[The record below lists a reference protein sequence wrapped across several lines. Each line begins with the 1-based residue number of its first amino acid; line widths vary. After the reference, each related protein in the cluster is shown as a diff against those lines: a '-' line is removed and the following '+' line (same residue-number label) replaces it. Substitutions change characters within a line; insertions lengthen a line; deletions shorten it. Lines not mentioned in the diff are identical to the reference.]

1 VSARAL
7 FAVVVAVSLASV
19 SLGCGTEPSPVVPVH
34 GITFV
39 DWSPGGYATPAA
51 DASLTALAATGAT
64 DVAILVTTYQA
75 SPTADVPRVDDPRT
89 PTPDAVAAA
98 CARAEALGLEVTLKL
113 HVDLDD
119 GAWRATID
127 PRDPKAWF
135 AAYDAFVLA
144 WAKGAEACGASR
156 LVLGTELAGT
166 LHDETQWRE
175 LVARVRTVFGG
186 ELTYAASWD
195 EADLVPFWDALDRVG
210 VDAYQPVAGE
220 TRHGRLDVLAAWQP
234 WLDRMH
240 RLARR
245 TGRPVLLSELGYRS
259 VEGAGRRPWASEGG
273 VRDDATQAD
282 LYWAAL
288 EAMRTPRWLGGVL
301 VWDWPA
307 VPDPALDPTG
317 YTPRD
322 KPAETVLS
330 EAWAR

>member
-1 VSARAL
+1 MSARAL
-7 FAVVVAVSLASV
+7 LGIVVAVSLAGAA
-19 SLGCGTEPSPVVPVH
+19 LGCGTAPPPVAPAH

-39 DWSPGGYATPAA
+39 DWSAGGYATPAA
-51 DASLTALAATGAT
+51 DASLTALAGTGAT
-64 DVAILVTTYQA
+64 DVAILVTAYEA
-75 SPTADVPRVDDPRT
+75 SPTDDVPRMDDPRT

-98 CARAEALGLEVTLKL
+98 CARAEALGLRVTLKL

-144 WAKGAEACGASR
+144 WAKRAEACGASR
-156 LVLGTELAGT
+156 LVVGTELAST
-166 LHDETQWRE
+166 LHDEPRWRA
-175 LVARVRTVFGG
+175 LVAKVRSVFDG

-195 EADLVPFWDALDRVG
+195 EARLVPFWDALDRVG

-220 TRHGRLDVLAAWQP
+220 HRHARLDVLAAWQP
-234 WLDRMH
+234 WLDRLH

-245 TGRPVLLSELGYRS
+245 TGRPVLLTELGYRS
-259 VEGAGRRPWASEGG
+259 VEGAGRRPWSSDGG
-273 VRDDATQAD
+273 VRDDGTQAD

-288 EAMRTPRWLGGVL
+288 EAMRAPGWLGGVL
-301 VWDWPA
+301 LWDWPA
-307 VPDPALDPTG
+307 VSDPMLDPTG
-317 YTPRD
+317 YTPRA
-322 KPAETVLS
+322 KPAEAVLS